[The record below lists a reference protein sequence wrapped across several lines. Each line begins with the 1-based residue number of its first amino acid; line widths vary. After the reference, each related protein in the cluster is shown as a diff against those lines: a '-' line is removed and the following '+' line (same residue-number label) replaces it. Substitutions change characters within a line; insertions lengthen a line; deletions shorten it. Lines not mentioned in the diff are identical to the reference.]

1 MNFVLRAITLHD
13 YPFIQ
18 SRMRY
23 RASQHFYDVIEGEV
37 GAPRKPIKIFVIQ
50 FISMERG
57 EVSFFLFFFKWTYII
72 VLQRGKGAKTPT
84 IQAEWF

>member
-37 GAPRKPIKIFVIQ
+37 GALRKPIKIFVIQ

-57 EVSFFLFFFKWTYII
+57 EVSFFLFF
-72 VLQRGKGAKTPT
+72 
-84 IQAEWF
+84 